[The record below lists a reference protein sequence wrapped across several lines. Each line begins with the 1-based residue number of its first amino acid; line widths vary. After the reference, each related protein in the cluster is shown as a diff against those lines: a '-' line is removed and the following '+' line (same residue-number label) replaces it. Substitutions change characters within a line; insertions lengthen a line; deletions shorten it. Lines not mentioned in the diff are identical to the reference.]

1 MTFPTP
7 PAAPQPQRPPQRL
20 PLMRPHWGR
29 MLCGVCRG
37 VGMHLGVPVALVR
50 VLFAV
55 AACLFGA
62 GIVTY
67 AFLWVTVPSG
77 DPMAEAARRARARA
91 TADMPLAKGNR
102 DAGTGI
108 GGGLDGT
115 HGQGGENGEHGES
128 LAEAIRRAPR
138 VPFIAV
144 TGMALLALCGMLTV
158 TGVPMTLFVPLLLA
172 TGAVGVSWLHAN
184 EPDWQTRSLLIGVA
198 LLVVAVAL
206 FTALNF
212 VTFADKALA
221 LLAVLATLLAV
232 GLMLAPWTTAMS
244 RRLTREQALKER
256 EEERADMAAHLHDGV
271 LQTLAL
277 IQLHSNEPSTVFTL
291 ARSQERELREWLY
304 QERGTSERSVSA
316 GVRELAARIED
327 GHGRPVEVVTVGDAR
342 PSAQTD
348 ALLDAT
354 AQALLNAVTHGGEP
368 ISVYCEAGPGKV
380 EVFVRDHGDGFD
392 VQAVPPDR
400 LGIRE
405 SIVGRIRRRGGSV
418 EIVSRPG
425 WGTEVRMHMP
435 IGAPG
440 NVPGNAA
447 GGGAGAAETGATET
461 GAATTDGHNQQG
473 KEQA

>member
-1 MTFPTP
+1 
-7 PAAPQPQRPPQRL
+7 
-20 PLMRPHWGR
+20 
-29 MLCGVCRG
+29 MLCGVCQG
-37 VGMHLGVPVALVR
+37 VGMHLGAPVALVR

-91 TADMPLAKGNR
+91 AADMPLAKGNR
-102 DAGTGI
+102 STGAAY
-108 GGGLDGT
+108 GQDGE
-115 HGQGGENGEHGES
+115 GGEHGES

-138 VPFIAV
+138 VPLITV

-158 TGVPMTLFVPLLLA
+158 TGVPMALFVPLLLA

-206 FTALNF
+206 FAALNF

-221 LLAVLATLLAV
+221 LLVVLATLLAV

-277 IQLHSNEPSTVFTL
+277 IQLHSNEPNTVFTL

-327 GHGRPVEVVTVGDAR
+327 EHGRPVEVVTVGDAR

-354 AQALLNAVTHGGEP
+354 AQALLNAVMHGGEP
-368 ISVYCEAGPGKV
+368 ISVYCEAGPAKV

-405 SIVGRIRRRGGSV
+405 SIVGRIRRRGGRA

-435 IGAPG
+435 VGTPEDPVG
-440 NVPGNAA
+440 GTD
-447 GGGAGAAETGATET
+447 GSSDGGAGS
-461 GAATTDGHNQQG
+461 GAAAKTEAGGHR
-473 KEQA
+473 ERDEA